1 MSLHELL
8 RPRFEQKLHL
18 SKLCLI
24 LREHTEHFKDP
35 ANRSNIQLN
44 DFVAIGS
51 LLKRL
56 EEEFKLDLNAGDS
69 NSLPECVTECFR
81 VIRNAC
87 AANKTN
93 QAAVLHCHLH
103 ESVIKILFQ
112 AMSAREV
119 AVLQSQEDSDMAGN
133 LAVVQVGLQL
143 LGNLV
148 TQNKP
153 CQEAVWTLCFP
164 QFFRLVLECDDAKA
178 MEYVCMLLYNCLDC
192 EHGSQLTVSSDG
204 STILERIT
212 KLATVDGAEWSVL
225 LLEQLIMLGHFP
237 VLMNTTTDTNA
248 RLLLLDILAGVI
260 SCK

>member
-192 EHGSQLTVSSDG
+192 EHGSVQWT
-204 STILERIT
+204 
-212 KLATVDGAEWSVL
+212 
-225 LLEQLIMLGHFP
+225 
-237 VLMNTTTDTNA
+237 
-248 RLLLLDILAGVI
+248 
-260 SCK
+260 